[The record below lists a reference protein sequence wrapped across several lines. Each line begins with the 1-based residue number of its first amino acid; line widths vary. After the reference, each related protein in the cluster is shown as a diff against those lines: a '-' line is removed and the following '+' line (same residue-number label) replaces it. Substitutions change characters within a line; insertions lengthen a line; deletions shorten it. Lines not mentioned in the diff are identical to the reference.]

1 MNPIQEDVGPLIRYL
16 VDLGADAG
24 CQQGTECRGYH
35 KVATSMDFAIRSKET
50 KLLRFHLDHGFK
62 FCPASLILA
71 AEVGNEEVVQ
81 MIYASGADMDSGR

>member
-1 MNPIQEDVGPLIRYL
+1 
-16 VDLGADAG
+16 
-24 CQQGTECRGYH
+24 
-35 KVATSMDFAIRSKET
+35 MDFAIRSKET